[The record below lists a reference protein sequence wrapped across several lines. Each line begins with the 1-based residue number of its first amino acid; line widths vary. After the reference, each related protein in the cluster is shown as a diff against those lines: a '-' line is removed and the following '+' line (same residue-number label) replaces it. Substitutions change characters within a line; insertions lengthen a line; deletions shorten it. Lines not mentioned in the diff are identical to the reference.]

1 MSLLTW
7 KFFCGET
14 REEGGGDEETRRP
27 GAFAKSS
34 LLLLLAAAALS
45 VRRIVMSGSH
55 VIPRLFGSVFFA
67 GKFTR
72 FAAAAAA
79 LTAARHFPPRR
90 ARSMTQD
97 ATNFGAAPRR
107 PLTR

>member
-14 REEGGGDEETRRP
+14 REEETRRP

-34 LLLLLAAAALS
+34 LLLAAALS

-72 FAAAAAA
+72 FAAAAT
-79 LTAARHFPPRR
+79 LMAARHFSAAARPPW
-90 ARSMTQD
+90 A
-97 ATNFGAAPRR
+97 
-107 PLTR
+107 